1 MSVAKDR
8 ARPFSRKHARY
19 WMTAAGG
26 MVVIMV
32 VNVVLGFWLYGS
44 GDGPART
51 PAYLP
56 VPPHGD
62 AAVEAAPADA
72 GGATEA
78 APADAG
84 GDGGP

>member
-1 MSVAKDR
+1 MAKDR

-62 AAVEAAPADA
+62 AAVEAPPADA
-72 GGATEA
+72 GVEA
-78 APADAG
+78 PRADAG
-84 GDGGP
+84 GGP